1 MSATES
7 RYVENRIDLP
17 ATLIEKAEAAH
28 PSGDFGSEAEWVRAI
43 REDYPKFI
51 PFLTRHCGLD
61 IRGRI
66 LEIGAGTGWFSA
78 ELSKLP
84 PVVEIITTDVSSK
97 LLKNE
102 APKMFKLLKANSAKI
117 TRQPAEYSKLPFPAN
132 HFDFV
137 VCADAL
143 NRAVN
148 VLRVLREVRRVLK
161 PGGQFIAIREPV
173 RPLMKFKSRPAPT
186 AASYG
191 YALSEYRHFFEN
203 ADLDLTA
210 KRVTLSRGVK
220 YYFDRMVN
228 GLTHARYAFVAT
240 KKAR

>member
-1 MSATES
+1 M
-7 RYVENRIDLP
+7 P
-17 ATLIEKAEAAH
+17 ATLIEKAEESH
-28 PSGDFGSEAEWVRAI
+28 PTSGSGGETEWLRAI

-51 PFLTRHCGLD
+51 PFLTKKCGLD
-61 IRGRI
+61 IRGRV
-66 LEIGAGTGWFSA
+66 LEIGAGAGWFSA

-84 PVVEIITTDVSSK
+84 PIVEIFTTDVSAR
-97 LLKNE
+97 LLKTE
-102 APKMFKLLKANSAKI
+102 APKIFKLLKANASKI
-117 TRQPAEYSKLPFPAN
+117 TRQPADFSKLPFPAN

-173 RPLMKFKSRPAPT
+173 RPLMKFKHRPAPT
-186 AASYG
+186 EASYG

-203 ADLDLTA
+203 AHLELTT

-240 KKAR
+240 KKSR

>member
-1 MSATES
+1 
-7 RYVENRIDLP
+7 LP
-17 ATLIEKAEAAH
+17 ATLIEKAEESHPASTAA
-28 PSGDFGSEAEWVRAI
+28 SETAWLRVI
-43 REDYPKFI
+43 REDYSKFI
-51 PFLTRHCGLD
+51 PFLTKQCGLD

-66 LEIGAGTGWFSA
+66 LEIGAGSGWLSA

-84 PVVEIITTDVSSK
+84 PVVEIITTDVSAK
-97 LLKNE
+97 VLKTE
-102 APKMFKLLKANSAKI
+102 APKIFRQLKANAGKI
-117 TRQPAEYSKLPFPAN
+117 TRQPADFSKLPFPAN

-173 RPLMKFKSRPAPT
+173 RPLMKFKRRPAPT
-186 AASYG
+186 AAAYG

-203 ADLDLTA
+203 ANLELTT

-228 GLTHARYAFVAT
+228 GLTHARYAFVASKQT
-240 KKAR
+240 R

>member
-1 MSATES
+1 VSATES

-17 ATLIEKAEAAH
+17 PTLIEKAEASHAT
-28 PSGDFGSEAEWVRAI
+28 GDPKADAAWLRTV

-51 PFLTRHCGLD
+51 PYLTKKCGLD

-66 LEIGAGTGWFSA
+66 LEIGAGSGWFSA

-84 PVVEIITTDVSSK
+84 PVVEVFTTDVSAK
-97 LLKNE
+97 LLKTE
-102 APKMFKLLKANSAKI
+102 APKMFKLLKASTGKI
-117 TRQPAEYSKLPFPAN
+117 TRQPADFGKLPFPAN

-173 RPLMKFKSRPAPT
+173 RPLMKFKARPVPT
-186 AASYG
+186 ASAYG
-191 YALSEYRHFFEN
+191 YALSEYRHFFEG
-203 ADLDLTA
+203 AHLDLTA

-240 KKAR
+240 KQAR